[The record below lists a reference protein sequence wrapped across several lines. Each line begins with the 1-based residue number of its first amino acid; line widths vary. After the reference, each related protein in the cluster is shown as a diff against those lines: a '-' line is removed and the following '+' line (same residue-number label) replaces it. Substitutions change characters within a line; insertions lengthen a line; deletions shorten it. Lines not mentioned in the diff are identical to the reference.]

1 MIPENFRM
9 LLDDL
14 ETRVATLESLEDRML
29 ALEGR
34 ISQPTVPQPTKCHHD
49 GEIERHWTDPNE

>member
-34 ISQPTVPQPTKCHHD
+34 ISQPTVPQPT
-49 GEIERHWTDPNE
+49 